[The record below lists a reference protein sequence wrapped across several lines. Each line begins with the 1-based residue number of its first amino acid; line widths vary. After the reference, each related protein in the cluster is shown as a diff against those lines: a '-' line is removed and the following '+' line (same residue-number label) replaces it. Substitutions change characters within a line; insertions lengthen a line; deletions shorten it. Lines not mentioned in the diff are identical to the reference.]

1 MRRMFAL
8 IVALGV
14 VVVCGGATLVS
25 ADCAYHKTQAAVDK
39 VDPAKQVA
47 TAPTAEKTDANQVQT
62 AQADKPAQPV
72 TTEKK

>member
-14 VVVCGGATLVS
+14 VVCGSATLVV
-25 ADCAYHKTQAAVDK
+25 ADCAYHKTQAAADK